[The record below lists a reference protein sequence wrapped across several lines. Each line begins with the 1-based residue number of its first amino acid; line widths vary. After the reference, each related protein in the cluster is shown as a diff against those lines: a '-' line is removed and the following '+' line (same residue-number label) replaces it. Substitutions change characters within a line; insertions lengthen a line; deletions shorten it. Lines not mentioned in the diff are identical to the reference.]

1 MSGSF
6 LLHDEPNP
14 EGMQPVASPSLDV
27 RQYEQYDRRPS
38 PDNVDSFFTNLFFN
52 NYDNWRTKTRTFL
65 EILSGRASA
74 DRLNQFIQSHG
85 LNGRYTDEEIQAFLT
100 YFYSNPQL
108 KNKFLQDAISHTEN
122 QIITEDTDLSIGIAL
137 KKYINVVAD
146 NIEVQDNLNQA
157 KGFMFQMAQEYKMKI
172 ESLPQGLPEAFRQS
186 AIQVIKNKYEIH
198 KRQLALAASN
208 LDIRRKYDVSKIFLL
223 FDVLTVISN
232 PDGTINYEE
241 LKNNMF
247 IFNLLIDDRYI
258 PYLFIKII
266 LNCLEVFPQGFDGK
280 TPDLVAKF
288 IILKIVEN
296 EIAGILSQRLADG
309 TIIINIGG
317 INFYEQQLQYII
329 EKAYSYLT
337 NENFKIEDD
346 VTLLESLKNNE
357 EIMGIIDS
365 NGYDS
370 NELLA
375 NAISIYFEDGVY
387 KIVSSKIDSLLEQI
401 DKINASNI
409 KIFEIIASTL
419 KLDTLKLDLTKSKLL
434 GQNRANFIE
443 NIAKLLYYQKLIK
456 SKRAEQNEKIYI
468 QQHGDGDLVEE
479 FKKELMNNKK
489 LVDDLFGSFKTLSRH
504 IEMLKPLEE
513 MLPGLERNLARLKD
527 SDDEITAIVNYLS
540 SGYETYFNTIDKIKY
555 YNELIQN
562 LLSDKILK
570 PLGDMRSIA
579 ERMRLE
585 IASKKKSKIASKA
598 QLLVFASRK
607 AREAV
612 SSRSKN
618 GPSSGK
624 KSKGEPSS
632 QRPPVQASSRRGI
645 ATALKTIKEEEKRKE
660 EIKNRDKKARKG
672 SNASSAS
679 SSSSIGGGRKPVK
692 CTKTGVKKEI
702 LGKERCIYK
711 KPNDRKEYVKYKGD
725 LVTVKEFKEI
735 HKKKTAEKS
744 KDKKV
749 KDKKVKKADD
759 KKKKSKNKKA
769 IRGGNLIY
777 DRLSEDKKKFLRDT
791 GKRFLKKDYNHYI
804 NFVQPNTGNEI
815 IQHGNDFYLIN
826 VNKYQRLYPEKPDI
840 FPKVEKNYVE
850 EHCHS
855 KGMKYISE
863 NGKEKCVPIVTHKP
877 TVINPQSLPKEKK
890 SNVKEYCH
898 SNGMKY
904 IIENGKEKCIRGVT
918 QKHQIERS
926 EHLLKNLEISKMC
939 LDKAKRG
946 KTNFEE
952 CMRNSNIRKGGKK
965 KGRNKKL

>member
-1 MSGSF
+1 MPVS
-6 LLHDEPNP
+6 PRP
-14 EGMQPVASPSLDV
+14 EEMQPDPTPTLDFQQCDRGPSV
-27 RQYEQYDRRPS
+27 E
-38 PDNVDSFFTNLFFN
+38 VEDSFFMNLFFN
-52 NYDNWRTKTRTFL
+52 NYDNWRNNTRTFL
-65 EILSGRASA
+65 EILSRRAAA
-74 DRLNQFIQSHG
+74 DRLYSMIKNHDQNF
-85 LNGRYTDEEIQAFLT
+85 TDEEIKAYLC
-100 YFYSNPQL
+100 YFYSNPQF
-108 KNKFLQDAISHTEN
+108 KNKFLRDAISYTEN
-122 QIITEDTDLSIGIAL
+122 KITEDTDLSIGIAL

-146 NIEVQDNLNQA
+146 KIEVQDDLDQA

-172 ESLPQGLPEAFRQS
+172 ESLPRDLPEAFRQS

-198 KRQLALAASN
+198 KRQLDFAASN

-266 LNCLEVFPQGFDGK
+266 LYCFGAFPQDFNGK

-288 IILKIVEN
+288 IISKIVEN
-296 EIAGILSQRLADG
+296 QVAAGILPQTLSDG

-337 NENFKIEDD
+337 NENFKIEDN

-365 NGYDS
+365 YGYDS
-370 NELLA
+370 TELLA

-419 KLDTLKLDLTKSKLL
+419 KLDLTKSKLL
-434 GQNRANFIE
+434 GQDRSNFIK

-456 SKRAEQNEKIYI
+456 SKKAEQNEKIYI
-468 QQHGDGDLVEE
+468 QQHGDLVEE
-479 FKKELMNNKK
+479 FIKELMDNKELVNN
-489 LVDDLFGSFKTLSRH
+489 LFGSFKTLSRH
-504 IEMLKPLEE
+504 IELLKPLEE
-513 MLPGLERNLARLKD
+513 MLPGLERAIVRLKD
-527 SDDEITAIVNYLS
+527 SNDEFTAIVNYLS
-540 SGYETYFNTIDKIKY
+540 SGYETYFDTIDKIKY

-562 LLSDKILK
+562 LLSNEILK
-570 PLGDMRSIA
+570 PLEDMRSIA
-579 ERMRLE
+579 ERRRLE
-585 IASKKKSKIASKA
+585 IASKKKSIIASKA

-607 AREAV
+607 ARAVV
-612 SSRSKN
+612 SSHSK
-618 GPSSGK
+618 SSK
-624 KSKGEPSS
+624 KGKGEPSS
-632 QRPPVQASSRRGI
+632 RRPPVQASSRRGI
-645 ATALKTIKEEEKRKE
+645 ATALKTIKEEEEKRKE
-660 EIKNRDKKARKG
+660 EIKIRDRKAKRGEEDG
-672 SNASSAS
+672 SRS

-735 HKKKTAEKS
+735 HKKKTAKKS

-749 KDKKVKKADD
+749 NDKKVKKTDD
-759 KKKKSKNKKA
+759 KKKKSKDKMA

-777 DRLSEDKKKFLRDT
+777 DTLSGEEKKFLRNM
-791 GKRFLKKDYNHYI
+791 GIRFSKEHYNYYI
-804 NFVQPNTGNEI
+804 NYVRPNSGYEI

-826 VNKYQRLYPEKPDI
+826 VNNVNKYQRSPKRWHPQPRPGPKPQPRQITDQQPQPRQITDQQQQQQQNNEYIRNYCDRNELGYRKDENGNGMCVRKEIHKEKHNMT
-840 FPKVEKNYVE
+840 KSNNAYKTYEKSCKNNPNYSNIAECIVE
-850 EHCHS
+850 EAKKAAEAAKAQAYTS
-855 KGMKYISE
+855 RIIQKVVKKE
-863 NGKEKCVPIVTHKP
+863 NK
-877 TVINPQSLPKEKK
+877 
-890 SNVKEYCH
+890 
-898 SNGMKY
+898 
-904 IIENGKEKCIRGVT
+904 
-918 QKHQIERS
+918 
-926 EHLLKNLEISKMC
+926 
-939 LDKAKRG
+939 
-946 KTNFEE
+946 
-952 CMRNSNIRKGGKK
+952 
-965 KGRNKKL
+965 